1 MIKVKQ
7 SIAKNDISASGTFVT
22 DASLA
27 KDSTII
33 GNRSSCNDENNYESL
48 ENFNSAKDNTSH
60 QNNPSPPVQMNPAY
74 SMETFDGN
82 DKTCVYENLK

>member
-33 GNRSSCNDENNYESL
+33 GNTSSCNDENYESL
-48 ENFNSAKDNTSH
+48 ENFNSAKDTTSH
-60 QNNPSPPVQMNPAY
+60 QNNQSPPVQMNPAY

-82 DKTCVYENLK
+82 DTTCVYENLK